1 MPKFPNI
8 QVRGSTVVNPNKIF
22 YSLKKHRSSKGL
34 LGVSF
39 FLGAL
44 LICFILA
51 AISID
56 FARQVSVQTEL
67 QAATDAAAIA
77 AEYAIT
83 HPAAP
88 STAQS
93 IATIASQQICTH
105 TIANG
110 APIPSHNV
118 TTVVDY
124 STGGSGSSSIPTV
137 TVTAYVNCI
146 NLFASQFGRPSDKIS
161 ATSVAGEV
169 NPGTASSVFPLAI
182 PPNTWTPGKLY
193 TVYLL
198 TNPGNHGG
206 AAASLSPGST
216 PYTNGPNSTT
226 PLPGLPVTP
235 TTNDHNPFNT
245 LRFIAPPGE
254 NQSPLPGMIPYV
266 STNSPGVT
274 TNSPSA
280 TPSYSINPLSPQAL
294 PNITSGTQYSIPS
307 SASLPSLS
315 VGQTVNLTTGVGS
328 DGSLGLNTT
337 AQFMQGSAGNGYT
350 YSSGNSPNTGTAT
363 LTSSPPTV
371 SSNQVIGN
379 SSTLGSVNPGSV
391 APFLAG
397 QTIPVA
403 IVSPGGSDG
412 GGKAGG
418 GHGNPNS
425 TNSTLMPTNGYGN
438 DNNSHGTVQG
448 FAQIQIQGVT
458 NSWYGWG
465 ASYHADNAF
474 ANQLVG
480 ITFKMISVNG
490 SMPVGGIP
498 NPNMYTPVLIQ

>member
-8 QVRGSTVVNPNKIF
+8 QVRGSTLVKPNKTF
-22 YSLKKHRSSKGL
+22 YNFKKQRSSKGL
-34 LGVSF
+34 LGVTF

-51 AISID
+51 AISVD

-83 HPAAP
+83 HPLQP

-93 IATIASQQICTH
+93 TATTTAQYYCSQN
-105 TIANG
+105 IANG
-110 APIPSHNV
+110 ALIPSRNV
-118 TTVVDY
+118 TAVVNY
-124 STGGSGSSSIPTV
+124 PTGSNGNTIPTV
-137 TVTAYVNCI
+137 EVTAYVNCI
-146 NLFASQFGRPSDKIS
+146 NLFASQFGRPNDKIS

-169 NPGTASSVFPLAI
+169 NPGTATSVFPLAI
-182 PPNTWTPGKLY
+182 PPNTWTPGKIY

-198 TNPGNHGG
+198 TNPGNHNG
-206 AAASLSPGST
+206 APNSLSPGST
-216 PYTNGPNSTT
+216 PYTNGPNSTN
-226 PLPGLPVTP
+226 PLPGLPGTP
-235 TTNDHNPFNT
+235 TSNDHNPFNT
-245 LRFIAPPGE
+245 FRFITGSGE
-254 NQSPLPGMIPYV
+254 NSSPLPAMIPYFT
-266 STNSPGVT
+266 TNSPGVT
-274 TNSPSA
+274 TNSPGT
-280 TPSYSINPLSPQAL
+280 TPSYSINPTSPQAL
-294 PNITSGTQYSIPS
+294 PNITSGTQYSVPS
-307 SASLPSLS
+307 SASLPNLS
-315 VGQTVNLTTGVGS
+315 VGQQVNLTTGVGS

-350 YSSGNSPNTGTAT
+350 FSSGTSSSTGTAT
-363 LTSSPPTV
+363 LTSSPPTI
-371 SSNQVIGN
+371 SSTQVIGN
-379 SSTLGSVNPGSV
+379 SSTPGSVNPGSV

-412 GGKAGG
+412 GGGKAGG

-425 TNSTLMPTNGYGN
+425 TNTSLLPNNGYGN

-448 FAQIQIQGVT
+448 FGQIQIQGVT
-458 NSWYGWG
+458 VSWYGWG
-465 ASYHADNAF
+465 ASAHADNAF

-480 ITFKMISVNG
+480 ITFKMISLNG
-490 SMPVGGIP
+490 STPVGGIP